1 MDSPYNTSDSNNRT
15 IQALKVMEP
24 ASKCTDSQ
32 YIALRSIAL
41 REKKP
46 GWFFK
51 NLNKYELKEAKEKEV
66 RC

>member
-1 MDSPYNTSDSNNRT
+1 MDSLYNTSDSNNRT

-41 REKKP
+41 HEKKP